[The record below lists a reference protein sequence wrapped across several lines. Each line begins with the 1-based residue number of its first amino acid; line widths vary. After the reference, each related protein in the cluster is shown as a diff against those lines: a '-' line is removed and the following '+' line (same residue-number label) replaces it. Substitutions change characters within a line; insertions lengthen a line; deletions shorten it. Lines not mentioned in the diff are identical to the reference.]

1 MSIIIQKYLDDCRD
15 PVLSPEVKTRLT
27 RALIPQSVVSERER
41 VALTQS
47 STTSSLSRTRT
58 SELDQIPTVEVDRSV
73 VDQILGE
80 LQQEGARPETLELL
94 KFLIQTEV
102 YYELELSTDDQVI
115 VALRYLESQGYDAS
129 VVEDC
134 VQILETPQDSD
145 IPNPG
150 AFVDLLSETLRLK
163 KYETLSVAVVNYL
176 EQCMAD

>member
-15 PVLSPEVKTRLT
+15 PVLSPEVKSRLT
-27 RALIPQSVVSERER
+27 RALIPQSVVSE
-41 VALTQS
+41 S
-47 STTSSLSRTRT
+47 STTGS
-58 SELDQIPTVEVDRSV
+58 DQIPTVEVDRSV

-80 LQQEGARPETLELL
+80 LQEAGARPETLELL

-102 YYELELSTDDQVI
+102 YYELQLSTDDQVI

-150 AFVDLLSETLRLK
+150 AFVELLSESLRLK